1 MLNLPSLLPF
11 LSYLLY
17 SGVALCSGDAWLQQR
32 RFTLSTLRSFG
43 VGKKSFEEQISDETG
58 HLMSEFQQYKNKP
71 FDPKFLLLNAT
82 SNVLCSVIFG
92 KRYDYSDSDFQLLL
106 RIMDVLVR
114 RTGTGGSS
122 IFSPLAKILPKS
134 KQQREANEMGTKL
147 KEFLTKIVEEHKHTF
162 DVNNLTDYID
172 VYLKEM
178 KLSRDATSQLNDT
191 NLLATLSHLF
201 FAGTDTSA
209 TTIRW
214 ALLYMMEYPEIQ
226 EKVLSTFAR

>member
-1 MLNLPSLLPF
+1 MYIIISVIITTILLIHP
-11 LSYLLY
+11 
-17 SGVALCSGDAWLQQR
+17 GVALCSGDAWLQQR

-43 VGKKSFEEQISDETG
+43 VGKKSFEEQISDETS

-92 KRYDYSDSDFQLLL
+92 KRYEYSNGDFQLLL

-122 IFSPLAKILPKS
+122 VFSPLSKILPKS
-134 KQQREANEMGTKL
+134 KQQRETEEMGAKL

-162 DVNNLTDYID
+162 DANNLTDYID

-178 KLSRDATSQLNDT
+178 RLSREVTSHLNDA
-191 NLLATLSHLF
+191 NLLATLAHMF

-214 ALLYMMEYPEIQ
+214 ALLYMMEYPDIQ